1 MQTNNSSKNIEL
13 GFGKLLNEINQ
24 HFSFIQEFNPGLI
37 ERETQKIEDKT
48 YRTDVMFDYHLN
60 MARFHNDK
68 LDVENLS
75 KFINKKHKG
84 LIDLVQVYS
93 TESTIWCMDRVGEL
107 EHTIIILEIVQ
118 DKMNTQDDIF
128 DIGLN
133 LPKTHT
139 TEFLLTSIEGLKK
152 EKSKL
157 WSIATSE
164 TKVSY
169 WVKINQLFDSV
180 LFTLNND
187 YNLNIKLDK

>member
-75 KFINKKHKG
+75 KFINKKHKAFFVISSNVYWCVNFSTSSMP
-84 LIDLVQVYS
+84 LIVRL
-93 TESTIWCMDRVGEL
+93 TKTF
-107 EHTIIILEIVQ
+107 TIIFAY
-118 DKMNTQDDIF
+118 T
-128 DIGLN
+128 
-133 LPKTHT
+133 
-139 TEFLLTSIEGLKK
+139 
-152 EKSKL
+152 
-157 WSIATSE
+157 
-164 TKVSY
+164 
-169 WVKINQLFDSV
+169 LFY
-180 LFTLNND
+180 FACFH
-187 YNLNIKLDK
+187 I

>member
-1 MQTNNSSKNIEL
+1 MQTNNNSKNVEL

-24 HFSFIQEFNPGLI
+24 HFSFIQEIDPNLI

-75 KFINKKHKG
+75 KFINRKHKA
-84 LIDLVQVYS
+84 LIELVQTYTDQS
-93 TESTIWCMDRVGEL
+93 AIWCMYRMDIL
-107 EHTIIILEIVQ
+107 EHTIIILEMVQ
-118 DKMNTQDDIF
+118 DKMNNQEDIF
-128 DIGLN
+128 NIGLN

-139 TEFLLTSIEGLKK
+139 TEFLLTSIEDIKK

-157 WSIATSE
+157 WSIATNE

-169 WVKINQLFDSV
+169 WGKINQLFDSV

-187 YNLNIKLDK
+187 YKLNIKLDK